1 MRAAQTNI
9 YINSQTFYDW
19 GLPTRLCFYF
29 LWCVCTLHVSVWLCI
44 TLFSRAQYL
53 TQWKDAWVPI
63 PISPLLIPSDG
74 IVSIPQLSWVSPYSF
89 QTRLSYPATCQ
100 TGRHALYTSTPP
112 SAVTPSPRPCDF
124 HHILRSGRST
134 QGITLPLCQS
144 SDSKSTIIFLYS
156 RTRKANADD
165 ADLLTFGHRIC
176 RPLTV
181 W

>member
-1 MRAAQTNI
+1 M
-9 YINSQTFYDW
+9 
-19 GLPTRLCFYF
+19 F
-29 LWCVCTLHVSVWLCI
+29 LLSVMCLHAPCVCVVMYNSILKSPVLNAMERRLSAHTHLSSPNSIWWHCLRTSVIL
-44 TLFSRAQYL
+44 
-53 TQWKDAWVPI
+53 
-63 PISPLLIPSDG
+63 G
-74 IVSIPQLSWVSPYSF
+74 

-112 SAVTPSPRPCDF
+112 SAVTPSPWPCDF
-124 HHILRSGRST
+124 HHILRSVRST

-144 SDSKSTIIFLYS
+144 SDSESTIIFLYS

-165 ADLLTFGHRIC
+165 ADLLTFSHRIC